1 MIALVAKATTIIPV
15 RPETLAHLR
24 SYKVSGATYD
34 DVLNDL
40 MDDQRPAG
48 FIREHLRRLR
58 EETFSEWRD
67 MQKRSRA
74 LLDCMPDE
82 RASEEDIVAKVRE
95 WRSKKGHR

>member
-1 MIALVAKATTIIPV
+1 MAKATTTIPV
-15 RPETLAHLR
+15 RPETLARLR
-24 SYKVSGATYD
+24 SYKVCGATYD
-34 DVLNDL
+34 DALNDL

-67 MQKRSRA
+67 VRMRSRA
-74 LLDCMPDE
+74 LLDCMPDG
-82 RASEEDIVAKVRE
+82 RVSEEDIVARVRE